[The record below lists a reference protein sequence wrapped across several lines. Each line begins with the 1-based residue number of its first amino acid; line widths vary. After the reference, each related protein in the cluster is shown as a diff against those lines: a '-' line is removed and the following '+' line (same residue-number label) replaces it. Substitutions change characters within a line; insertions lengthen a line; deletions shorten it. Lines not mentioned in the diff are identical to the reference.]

1 MGGGGAA
8 PAGFD
13 AALERRQ
20 ALMGKSGP
28 SALVKNFKVFRIALF
43 ACLGGVLYG
52 YNQGMFSG
60 ILAMPSFARQTDGY
74 INNATQKGW
83 LTAIL
88 ELGAWFGAVMSG
100 FVAETLS
107 RKYGI
112 LAGTGV
118 FVLGVVIQIT
128 AIAGGHNEILAGRFI
143 TGIGVGTLSC
153 IVPMYNSECA
163 PPEVRGA
170 LVAGQQLAITFGIMV
185 SFWINYGT
193 NYIGGTG
200 ENQSNA
206 AWLVPICIQL
216 VPAAILF
223 FGMLWMPFSPRWL
236 VHHGR
241 EEEARRTL
249 ASLRELPEDHELIE
263 LEFLEIK
270 AQSMFEKRS
279 IAEKFPHLAEL
290 TASNT
295 FKLQFVAIGALFKT
309 KAMFRRVIVATV
321 TMFFQQWTGINAI
334 LYYAPSIFS
343 QLGLTGNTT
352 SLLATGVVGIV
363 MFLATIPAVLY
374 IDRVG
379 RKPVLTIGA
388 IGMAFSHLVIA
399 VILAKNY
406 NNFENQK
413 GAGWAAVVMVWL
425 FVIHFGYSWGPCAW
439 ILIAEIWPISTRP
452 YGTALGGS
460 SNWMNNFI
468 IGQITPDLLEHI
480 TYGTYILFGLLTL
493 LGAAFIWFTVPETKR
508 LSLEEMDII
517 FGSEGA
523 AQRDQERMTE
533 INNEIGLTAIMYGG
547 SPPSPPDYPRDE
559 KLVVGDEKAV
569 V

>member
-20 ALMGKSGP
+20 ALMGQSGP
-28 SALVKNFKVFRIALF
+28 RALIKNFKVFRIALF

-60 ILAMPSFARQTDGY
+60 ILAMPSFGKQTDGY
-74 INNATQKGW
+74 IDNPTQKGW

-100 FVAETLS
+100 FVAEVCS

-112 LAGTGV
+112 LIATGV
-118 FVLGVVIQIT
+118 FVIGVIIQIT

-170 LVAGQQLAITFGIMV
+170 LVAGQQLAITFGIMI

-193 NYIGGTG
+193 NYIGGTTL
-200 ENQSNA
+200 ETQSNA
-206 AWLVPICIQL
+206 AWLVPICLQL
-216 VPAAILF
+216 APAFVLF
-223 FGMLWMPFSPRWL
+223 IGMLWMPFSPRWL

-249 ASLRELPEDHELIE
+249 ADLRELPEDHELIE

-279 IAEKFPHLAEL
+279 IAEAFPHLREL
-290 TASNT
+290 TAWNT

-309 KAMFRRVIVATV
+309 KAMFKRVIVATV
-321 TMFFQQWTGINAI
+321 TMFFQQWSGINAI
-334 LYYAPSIFS
+334 LYYAPSIFG

-363 MFLATIPAVLY
+363 MFIATIPAVLY

-379 RKPVLTIGA
+379 RKPVLAVGA
-388 IGMAFSHLVIA
+388 IGMGLSHIIIA
-399 VILAKNY
+399 VILAKNI
-406 NNFENQK
+406 NNFHNQQ

-468 IGQITPDLLEHI
+468 IGQITPDLLEKI
-480 TYGTYILFGLLTL
+480 TWGTYVLFGLLTF
-493 LGAAFIWFTVPETKR
+493 LGAAFIWFFVPETKR

-523 AQRDQERMTE
+523 AQKDQERMAE
-533 INNEIGLTAIMYGG
+533 INQEIGLTALMYGDSVRG
-547 SPPSPPDYPRDE
+547 DE
-559 KLVVGDEKAV
+559 MIVGDEKGAMHV
-569 V
+569 